1 MDDSRYIVYHKNKI
15 KKEKEIIR
23 LRNERLRKQ
32 LLNKTIQ
39 LLNDYF
45 ARFPHTVVYLFGSI
59 TKENQFSR
67 NSDID
72 IAVANHPGQRIEL
85 FCEIEA
91 LLNHK
96 IDLVYLEK
104 CRFSN
109 HITTHG
115 IKINQHGKIFNS
127 L

>member
-1 MDDSRYIVYHKNKI
+1 MSYHKNKV
-15 KKEKEIIR
+15 KKEKENIQI
-23 LRNERLRKQ
+23 RNEELRKQ
-32 LLNKTIQ
+32 LLNKTIH
-39 LLNDYF
+39 LLSDYF
-45 ARFPHTVVYLFGSI
+45 ARFPHNMVYLFGSI

-72 IAVANHPGQRIEL
+72 IAVANHPGQRIAL
-85 FCEIEA
+85 FCEIEE
-91 LLNHK
+91 LLHHK

-104 CRFSN
+104 CSFSN